1 MWINQLSIQN
11 CRSIKKA
18 ALQLSP
24 RLNIVIGENASGK
37 TSLLESL
44 CLLSTGR
51 SFRTSHISEVIS
63 DKEKEVIVTAKV
75 IYDDVTSHIGLEKSA
90 SKARIRINQQDIFS
104 QAELSRYLPITV
116 IHPDS
121 LSLITGAPSLRR
133 SYLDWIAF
141 YIFPE
146 FHSKWKSYQ
155 HILKQRNHCLKNPKY
170 HNSLGKWTEELVSLQ
185 PDITRYRKAALQKL
199 KPFLDKSSSKLLK
212 DKKIRITFETG
223 LPATIDLSEES
234 LIRYYQSKLKYDC
247 AIQRTSAGVHKA
259 NLKFFID
266 SKPAESSASRGQ
278 LKLLSIA
285 LLLSQSATIKSERNN
300 RGILLVDDF
309 TSELDSINKKTLVDY
324 LRELEQ
330 QIIIT
335 TTRKEIIEGETDCK
349 MFHVKH
355 GVINEFKKTE

>member
-1 MWINQLSIQN
+1 MWIKQLNIQN

-18 ALQLSP
+18 SLQLSP
-24 RLNIVIGENASGK
+24 RLNIVIGKNSSGK

-63 DKEKEVIVTAKV
+63 EKEKEVIVTAKV
-75 IYDDVTSHIGLEKSA
+75 IYNDGTSHIGLEKSA
-90 SKARIRINQQDIFS
+90 TKARIRIDQQDIFS
-104 QAELSRYLPITV
+104 QAELSRYIPITV

-141 YIFPE
+141 YLFPD

-155 HILKQRNHCLKNPKY
+155 HILKQRNHCLKNPKH
-170 HNSLGKWTEELVSLQ
+170 HNSLEKWTEELVLLQ
-185 PDITRYRKAALQKL
+185 PDITHYRKSVLQKL

-212 DKKIRITFETG
+212 GKKIEITFDTG
-223 LPATIDLSEES
+223 LPSAIDLNEEA
-234 LIRYYQSKLKYDC
+234 LIRYYESKLKYDC

-259 NLKFFID
+259 NLKFLID
-266 SKPAESSASRGQ
+266 AKPAEKSASRGQ

-285 LLLSQSATIKSERNN
+285 LLLSQSATIKGERNN

-309 TSELDSINKKTLVDY
+309 TSELDSINENTLVDY
-324 LRELEQ
+324 LLELEQ

-335 TTRKEIIEGETDCK
+335 TTRKEIIKGKTGCK

-355 GVINEFKKTE
+355 GVINEIKQTG